1 MRCDWGGSFAPMK
14 EISIDAVLSEIVEY
28 ASNGNRSFTLSFVR
42 SSGKKRGSIK
52 IAEYRYGAP
61 DGHVRK
67 EKAVRTVQGDSYGE
81 RGGAYRGTRK
91 IQLHIENHTIPLTN
105 VATNGYESPRI
116 SRIIKFNKLK
126 VNH

>member
-1 MRCDWGGSFAPMK
+1 MK
-14 EISIDAVLSEIVEY
+14 EISIDKVLSEIVEY
-28 ASNGNRSFTLSFVR
+28 ATGNRSFTLSFVR

-52 IAEYRYGAP
+52 TAEYRYGAP

-67 EKAVRTVQGDSYGE
+67 EKAERGE
-81 RGGAYRGTRK
+81 GGGAYRGTRK
-91 IQLHIENHTIPLTN
+91 IQLHIDNHTIPLTN
-105 VATNGYESPRI
+105 VGTNGYESPRI